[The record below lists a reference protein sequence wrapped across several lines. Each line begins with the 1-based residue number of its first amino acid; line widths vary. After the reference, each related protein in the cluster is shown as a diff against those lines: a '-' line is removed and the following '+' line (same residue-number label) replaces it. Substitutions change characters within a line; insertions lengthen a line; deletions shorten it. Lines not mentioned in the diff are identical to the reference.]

1 MATYG
6 WGTGTS
12 VAEGLSEDGYR
23 FEFFEAVRLLEQMAP
38 DRTPVGEGMA
48 PGDEAVRF
56 RTRGTQAFTPS
67 DVVDVELASDGQP
80 AEVTVSFMSLTG
92 SEGPL
97 PEPYTELLDQRVQ
110 RGDTAMRDFFDLLT
124 RRFVALLYRS
134 RRRHHVGMESASPDR
149 STVARYLRS
158 IAGLGLPS
166 HAERSSVPDHALLRY
181 ADLLNQ
187 HPSSAHGL
195 EVLLGDYFDVGV
207 CAEPLVGRWV
217 NFDEEQH
224 TKIGALGQSQ
234 VLGQS
239 AVLGMRAWDQGG
251 RVWIRLT
258 ATETEE
264 YLRFL
269 PGRDG
274 HRALVD
280 LTQLY
285 LARGI
290 DFGLDV
296 KVPGEEIPQSPI
308 GGLLGPRLG
317 RNAALG
323 RPSEPQTIPI
333 RPRTFPPELEVLRV
347 PLFSLLSPDQ
357 LRMVVDDLPRLERDA
372 ETHVVR
378 QGSPAKALYIVVRG
392 AADIVYQSPG
402 SEESTVLASLEP
414 GDVFGEE
421 STIHDHRYQGSLVTT
436 APTTLLRVSRDRLDA
451 LMNQYPAV
459 ERALEDN
466 YFDTGGEESLKE
478 DGENDAELLARATE
492 PGFKTLVPDQWR
504 LIAREGRT
512 LTVDRGA
519 ALLRPE
525 PRMDALV
532 LLIEGI
538 VVDEAEN
545 IRHSAAGC
553 VLSARSLIHQEPVDD
568 VLVAGARSRLLV
580 VTRPVL
586 RRLVQKYPFVE
597 DVLRIYFHK
606 TRSA

>member
-12 VAEGLSEDGYR
+12 VAEGLSEDGYQ

-38 DRTPVGEGMA
+38 DRTAVGEGMA
-48 PGDEAVRF
+48 PDDEAVRF

-67 DVVDVELASDGQP
+67 DVVDVELPDNGQP

-207 CAEPLVGRWV
+207 SAEPLVGRWV
-217 NFDEEQH
+217 DLDEEQY

-239 AVLGMRAWDQGG
+239 AVLGTRAWDQEG
-251 RVWIRLT
+251 RVRIQLT
-258 ATETEE
+258 TSEAEK

-280 LTQLY
+280 LAQLY

-290 DFGLDV
+290 DFDLDV
-296 KVPGEEIPQSPI
+296 QVPGEEIPQSPVS
-308 GGLLGPRLG
+308 GLLGPRLG
-317 RNAALG
+317 RDAALG
-323 RPSEPQTIPI
+323 QPSEPQTTPI

-347 PLFSLLSPDQ
+347 PLFSQLSPDQ
-357 LRMVVDDLPRLERDA
+357 LRTVVDDLPRLERDA

-378 QGSPAKALYIVVRG
+378 QGRPAEALYVIARG
-392 AADIVYQSPG
+392 AADIVYQSPE

-414 GDVFGEE
+414 GDVFGDE
-421 STIHDHRYQGSLVTT
+421 STVHDRRYQGSLVTT
-436 APTTLLRVSRDRLDA
+436 ASTTLFKVTRERLDA

-459 ERALEDN
+459 ERALEAT
-466 YFDTGGEESLKE
+466 YRDTDAAERQETE
-478 DGENDAELLARATE
+478 DEGDAEILARTTE
-492 PGFKTLVPDQWR
+492 PGFETLAPDQWR
-504 LIAREGRT
+504 LIVREGRV
-512 LTVDRGA
+512 LTVDQGT

-525 PRMDALV
+525 TRLDAFV
-532 LLIEGI
+532 LLVEGV
-538 VVDEAEN
+538 VVDRAEDV
-545 IRHSAAGC
+545 RHRASGY
-553 VLSARSLIHQEPVDD
+553 VLNAHSLLRQESVDD
-568 VLVAGARSRLLV
+568 VVVAGAQSRLLV

-597 DVLRIYFHK
+597 DALRIYFHR